1 MTERDQ
7 YGEVGAAQELNDEQD
22 SIAAIRKSVEL
33 GIRSILFYAVELQG
47 LRNDGTSSIGK
58 VENDEFE
65 YEVLVKCTRKRKI
78 VLLGE

>member
-7 YGEVGAAQELNDEQD
+7 YGEVGVAQELNDEQD
-22 SIAAIRKSVEL
+22 SIAAIQKSVEL

-47 LRNDGTSSIGK
+47 LRNDGTSLIGK

-65 YEVLVKCTRKRKI
+65 YEVLVRCSRKRQI
-78 VLLGE
+78 ILLNE

>member
-1 MTERDQ
+1 MSKRDEF
-7 YGEVGAAQELNDEQD
+7 GETGAAQELNDEQD

-58 VENDEFE
+58 VENDELE